1 MEILQADK
9 PSCVRRRH
17 HSRQADIEGE
27 GENSKA
33 DIVDLEAGEESFE
46 EEPD

>member
-27 GENSKA
+27 GENYEA
-33 DIVDLEAGEESFE
+33 DKVNLEVGDESLA